1 MFGSSWGI
9 TLKNYW
15 YNGWETPW
23 SFYVPLMMLA
33 VFAGLSIVVNIIR
46 TKTDRPAVGKAWS
59 SVYLAGL
66 LTNGVAVLT
75 ALCLMRFSSFFA
87 NQVCQ
92 LGFLVGL
99 ILMGVVTILAFAK
112 LCTLGKQKDRHALG
126 LAVTEAEQGVRFIRF
141 KRYSWVLWLWSLTL
155 AIPFAV
161 FLIPNQ
167 SKHLISVVLDN
178 SGSMDGYLT
187 QCTQALEAALLPT
200 QQSADY
206 VFTTIDYVKAD
217 ALMQEA
223 LKALEDQVESG
234 KIQSQSEAWRK
245 LVSQYYDD
253 LVKQKSSLK
262 TSTNTEVYNDVQTL
276 FNAFAQMAMS
286 EDGSPVYEGIW
297 QNYLISRDLSKTNA
311 YVSKKMI
318 VITDGMDNVY
328 FWLSEAKVKNLLLGK
343 DIFQEVGHLGQSA
356 DEFYDAICTIN
367 YGEYAEEFLFQDCA
381 GSIDETYDGTD
392 GQSYFDAFRS
402 ILPEMYFDKLFLYIL
417 IGLSCLQALILLIV
431 KTSKI

>member
-9 TLKNYW
+9 ALKNYW
-15 YNGWETPW
+15 YNCLETVW
-23 SFYVPLMMLA
+23 SFYMPLVMLG
-33 VFAGLSIVVNIIR
+33 VFVLLCWGIHLIR
-46 TKTDRPAVGKAWS
+46 TKTDKPTITKAWS

-66 LTNGVAVLT
+66 LTNGAAVLT

-92 LGFLVGL
+92 LGFLVGFLL
-99 ILMGVVTILAFAK
+99 IAVVTILAFAK
-112 LCTLGKQKDRHALG
+112 LCILGKQKDRHALG
-126 LAVTEAEQGVRFIRF
+126 LVVTEAEQGSRFIRF
-141 KRYSWVLWLWSLTL
+141 KRYSWMLWLWSLTL
-155 AIPFAV
+155 AIPFAI

-167 SKHLISVVLDN
+167 SKHLVSVVLDN
-178 SGSMDGYLT
+178 SGSMDGHLA

-206 VFTTIDYVKAD
+206 VFTTIDYVRAD

-223 LKALEDQVESG
+223 IEALEVQFENG

-262 TSTNTEVYNDVQTL
+262 TSTNTEVYNDVQAL
-276 FNAFAQMAMS
+276 FNAFAQMETS

-328 FWLSEAKVKNLLLGK
+328 FWLSEAKVKKLLLGK

-367 YGEYAEEFLFQDCA
+367 YGGYAEEFLFQDCA

-392 GQSYFDAFRS
+392 RQSYFDAFRS

-417 IGLSCLQALILLIV
+417 IGLSSLQSLILLIV

>member
-1 MFGSSWGI
+1 MFGPSLGI

-15 YNGWETPW
+15 DNGLETSW
-23 SFYVPLMMLA
+23 SLYVPLIMLVLWGLLSVVINA
-33 VFAGLSIVVNIIR
+33 VWTKSQKPVV
-46 TKTDRPAVGKAWS
+46 AKAWS

-66 LTNGVAVLT
+66 LTNGTAVLV

-87 NQVCQ
+87 DQVCQ

-99 ILMGVVTILAFAK
+99 LLVAVVTILAFAK

-126 LAVTEAEQGVRFIRF
+126 LAVTEAEQGVQFVKF
-141 KRYSWVLWLWSLTL
+141 KRYGWALWLWSLTM
-155 AIPFAV
+155 AIPFGV

-167 SKHLISVVLDN
+167 SKQLISIVLDN
-178 SGSMDGYLT
+178 SGSMDAHLT
-187 QCTQALEAALLPT
+187 QCTQALAAALLHT

-217 ALMQEA
+217 ALMQ
-223 LKALEDQVESG
+223 KAMDELDAQVANG

-245 LVSQYYDD
+245 FVSLYYDD
-253 LVKQKSSLK
+253 LVNQKSSSA
-262 TSTNTEVYNDVQTL
+262 TSTNTVVYDDVQAL
-276 FNAFAQMAMS
+276 FNAFAQMATS
-286 EDGSPVYEGIW
+286 KDGSPVYEGIW
-297 QNYLISRDLSKTNA
+297 QNYLISTDLSKTNA

-328 FWLSEAKVKNLLLGK
+328 FWLSEAKVKKLLLGK
-343 DIFQEVGHLGQSA
+343 DIFQEIGRVGQSA
-356 DEFYDAICTIN
+356 DDFYDAICTIN
-367 YGEYAEEFLFQDCA
+367 YGEYADDFLFKDCED
-381 GSIDETYDGTD
+381 SIDETYDGTD
-392 GQSYFDAFRS
+392 RQSYFDAFRS

-417 IGLSCLQALILLIV
+417 IGLSCLLALILLIV